1 MAKIK
6 VNSTLLWKPDIV
18 LHNSV
23 TGNFKTT
30 EQGHHYKSKS
40 SGFTGPDTIHGTELS
55 NDLRERN
62 GWMAT
67 SCALSDKLRY
77 RYKGTGHFW
86 HFFRKF
92 FFQKSQKK
100 YFPFDSQN
108 CTLKFGSWSF
118 SADEQV
124 LLPTA
129 DNETLRY
136 ATVNPF
142 LTSGCLA
149 DENLGQPG

>member
-1 MAKIK
+1 
-6 VNSTLLWKPDIV
+6 
-18 LHNSV
+18 
-23 TGNFKTT
+23 
-30 EQGHHYKSKS
+30 
-40 SGFTGPDTIHGTELS
+40 
-55 NDLRERN
+55 
-62 GWMAT
+62 MAT

-77 RYKGTGHFW
+77 RYKGTGHFLTN
-86 HFFRKF
+86 
-92 FFQKSQKK
+92 FQKFSKNDIIKK

-136 ATVNPF
+136 VAVKM
-142 LTSGCLA
+142 
-149 DENLGQPG
+149 GQPVGVWQTLG